1 MVYVCGVLAL
11 MVAVSC
17 IYLILGWM
25 TVCRFQKSCLQTRSA
40 AEAEENCCSLPDESE
55 VGCWPA
61 VTQIKPLHRVD
72 DGVVSCIC
80 TFVSQDYPG
89 DQKVILASSSPLEGI
104 DLDSLQAGSRVQIS
118 WCQEAL
124 EGTNRKIAA
133 VAKAAETVTDD
144 YVVLSDADMI
154 ASPDLLRGVMQP
166 FAEDKVGMVTCLYIV
181 RQARTWGD
189 AFEGINAADFAASV
203 LVARQVEGISFG
215 LGAVMAMRRSV
226 LEDLGGFPAFKDYL
240 ADDYQL
246 GNQIHKKG
254 YKVVLADTVV
264 EDVTDGSSFAQYFL
278 HQLRWMRTYRVN
290 RPGGY
295 FAYIVTQG
303 MFWALLLVLASGAA
317 WWSWVVLAAWMLVRA
332 CWCTSVWRRLTGGR
346 ASRFG
351 LLAGFKDIIYVVLW
365 LMTFCSTTVVWNGE
379 RFKVGKDGKMVKVG

>member
-17 IYLILGWM
+17 IYLVLGWL
-25 TVCRFQKSCLQTRSA
+25 TVCRFQKRCQAVLDS
-40 AEAEENCCSLPDESE
+40 EENCGDCCAVPNQND
-55 VGCWPA
+55 GGNWPA
-61 VTQIKPLHRVD
+61 VAQIKPLHRADVD
-72 DGVVSCIC
+72 TIECIS
-80 TFVSQDYPG
+80 TFVHQDYPG
-89 DQKVILASSSPLEGI
+89 GQKVVLASSAPLEGM
-104 DLDSLQAGSRVQIS
+104 DVEALQGDSDAELS
-118 WCQEAL
+118 WSQEAL

-133 VAKAAETVTDD
+133 VAKAAERVTED

-154 ASPDLLRGVMQP
+154 ASPDLLRRVVQP
-166 FAEDKVGMVTCLYIV
+166 FADDKVGMVTCLYIV
-181 RQARTWGD
+181 RRARTWGD
-189 AFEGINAADFAASV
+189 ALEGINVADFAASV

-215 LGAVMAMRRSV
+215 LGAVMAMRRQV
-226 LEDLGGFPAFKDYL
+226 LEELGGFPAFKDYL

-246 GNQIHKKG
+246 GNQMHNKG

-264 EDVTDGSSFAQYFL
+264 EDVAEGASFAQYFM

-317 WWSWVVLAAWMLVRA
+317 WWSWAVLAAWMLVRA
-332 CWCTSVWRRLTGGR
+332 CWCTAVWRRLTGMR
-346 ASRFG
+346 AARFG
-351 LLAGFKDIIYVVLW
+351 LLAGVKDIIYVVLW

-379 RFKVGKDGKMVKVG
+379 RFKVAPDGKMVKVG